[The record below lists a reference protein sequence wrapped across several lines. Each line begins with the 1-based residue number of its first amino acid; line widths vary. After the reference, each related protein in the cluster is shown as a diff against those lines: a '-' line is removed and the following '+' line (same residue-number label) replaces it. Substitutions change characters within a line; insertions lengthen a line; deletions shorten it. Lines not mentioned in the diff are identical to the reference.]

1 MDWALVLSGGG
12 SRGAAHIGV
21 IQALE
26 KEGLR
31 PPLVVGVS
39 AGSIAGA
46 LYGTGHRAEDMIAI
60 AKRASRHFLFDFD
73 WHWMTGA
80 LLGLLRLAQGRP
92 NAALWPGLPTGLL
105 VGNQLEKLLRQIWG
119 QQTFDDTDPRVVVT
133 AVDLITGAT
142 ICFLP
147 KELEPKDPLPYRR
160 FVTGVPIA
168 QAVRASSSIPGV
180 FHPVRLKGYCLVD
193 GAVRANLPTDLARSL
208 GAKVVICVSLRDPDT
223 PATPPDNLIGTVLRS
238 IDILGYE
245 IDLCTILGGA
255 DLVIEP
261 ALGHMGVFDFDDID
275 AAVEVGYAAAM
286 AVMPS
291 IRRVLQAPPVQPKE
305 PSVTEH
311 RTSQGLVIRIG
322 RGNQEKNEREWHR

>member
-26 KEGLR
+26 EAGLR
-31 PPLVVGVS
+31 PSLVVGVS

-46 LYGTGHRAEDMIAI
+46 LYGTGHSAADMLAI
-60 AKRASRHFLFDFD
+60 AKEASKHFFFDFD
-73 WHWMTGA
+73 WRWITGA
-80 LLGLLRLAQGRP
+80 LLGLFRLIQGRP

-105 VGNQLEKLLRQIWG
+105 LGNQLEKLFCQIWG
-119 QQTFDDTDPRVVVT
+119 QRTFDGTEPPVVVT
-133 AVDLITGAT
+133 AADLITGAS

-147 KELEPKDPLPYRR
+147 KGLEPRDPLPYRR

-168 QAVRASSSIPGV
+168 RAVRASSSIPGV
-180 FHPVRLKGYCLVD
+180 FHPVRLKEFCLVD

-223 PATPPDNLIGTVLRS
+223 PAFPPDNLIGTVLRS
-238 IDILGYE
+238 IDIMGYE

-261 ALGHMGVFDFDDID
+261 NLGPMGVFDFNNID
-275 AAVEVGYAAAM
+275 EAARAGHAAAM
-286 AVMPS
+286 AAMPS
-291 IRRVLQAPPVQPKE
+291 IRRILQVPPIQPKE

-311 RTSQGLVIRIG
+311 RTSQGIVIRIG
-322 RGNQEKNEREWHR
+322 REKQGSVP

>member
-21 IQALE
+21 IKALE
-26 KEGLR
+26 EEGLR

-46 LYGTGHRAEDMIAI
+46 LYGTGYSADDMIAI

-73 WHWMTGA
+73 WRWLTAA
-80 LLGLLRLAQGRP
+80 LLGLFRLLQGRP

-105 VGNQLEKLLRQIWG
+105 VGNQLEKLFRQIWG
-119 QQTFDDTDPRVVVT
+119 QRTFDQTEPRVVVT
-133 AVDLITGAT
+133 AADLITGAS

-147 KELEPKDPLPYRR
+147 KDLAPVDPLPYRR
-160 FVTGVPIA
+160 FLTGVPIA

-180 FHPVRLKGYCLVD
+180 FHPVRLKEYCLVD

-208 GAKVVICVSLRDPDT
+208 GAKAVICVSLRDPDT
-223 PATPPDNLIGTVLRS
+223 PAVPPDNLIGTMLRS
-238 IDILGYE
+238 IDIMGYE

-261 ALGHMGVFDFDDID
+261 ALGRMGVFDFNAID
-275 AAVEVGYAAAM
+275 EAAQAGYAAAM
-286 AVMPS
+286 EVMPS
-291 IRRVLQAPPVQPKE
+291 IRRILQAPPVQPE
-305 PSVTEH
+305 APSVTEH
-311 RTSQGLVIRIG
+311 RTGQGLVIRIG
-322 RGNQEKNEREWHR
+322 RGSQASENKNFS